1 MMVFRMTTRRNF
13 LKASA
18 AMLPVLAFQRG
29 HALAPRH
36 TPLGVQLYTVR
47 NLAEKHLRSVL
58 QQIRA
63 IGYQEV
69 ETYWNVYTH
78 PAAQLRKMILDAGL
92 TVPSG
97 HFDYDGFDGKFDY
110 AKQLGVKWMVCPMLP
125 KAQWTSLD
133 GFRKAATQFNQWGK
147 RAQQMG
153 MRFAFHNHDYEFRDF
168 HGTTGYEVLRK
179 ETDPNLVFFEVDCY
193 WITQAGLDPVTML
206 KSLGRRVRMVHLK
219 DRKAGFPP
227 SHDMGPSSSHFT
239 EVGHGTIDWKAV
251 IAEAQKLD
259 IEYYFVEQDES
270 DTTPMASIKSSYKYL
285 RTILP

>member
-1 MMVFRMTTRRNF
+1 MTTRRDF
-13 LKASA
+13 LKTSA
-18 AMLPVLAFQRG
+18 AMLPLFALRG
-29 HALAPRH
+29 AHALAPKH

-47 NLAEKHLRSVL
+47 ALAETDLKSVL
-58 QQIRA
+58 KQIRA

-78 PAAQLRKMILDAGL
+78 PAPQLRQMIVDAGL

-125 KAQWTSLD
+125 KAQWGSLD
-133 GFRKAATQFNQWGK
+133 GFHKAAAQFNKWGK
-147 RAQQMG
+147 RAKEMG
-153 MRFAFHNHDYEFRDF
+153 MRFAFHNHDYEFRKF
-168 HGTTGYEVLRK
+168 NGTTGYEVLRK

-206 KSLGRRVRMVHLK
+206 KSLGQRVRMIHLK
-219 DRKAGFPP
+219 DRKPGFPP

-239 EVGHGTIDWKAV
+239 EVGHGSINWKAV
-251 IAEAQKLD
+251 IREAQKLN
-259 IEYYFVEQDES
+259 IEYYFVEQDQS
-270 DTTPMASIKSSYKYL
+270 DTTPMASIKSSYQYL